1 MTEETK
7 PGPILSVVSSKVEEE
22 PSEDL
27 TTLVGLVRQLVA
39 RDAHSTAISYRPAVN
54 EEREAYMAKLKAV
67 IALLS
72 ELHGEA
78 RSAGLNKEAAK
89 GLKKAKRKVKKASA
103 LLAGKESKKRHTVV
117 DDDDDDEDDEE
128 DEEEEE
134 DMDDTEEGDD
144 DDDEDEEDSGD

>member
-89 GLKKAKRKVKKASA
+89 GLKKAKRKVKKALA
-103 LLAGKESKKRHTVV
+103 LLAGKQSKKRPPVV
-117 DDDDDDEDDEE
+117 DDDE
-128 DEEEEE
+128 DEEENDDDD

-144 DDDEDEEDSGD
+144 EDDEDSGD